1 MQVFARSTYGGS
13 LVFSARIENASAKAA
28 KGRKPKFKL
37 THYPL
42 FAFVRVESD
51 VVDWAQRIL
60 VGKGGLAP
68 PL

>member
-1 MQVFARSTYGGS
+1 VTPGYFGTARETSNSGFGS
-13 LVFSARIENASAKAA
+13 EAEIQTEPL
-28 KGRKPKFKL
+28 
-37 THYPL
+37 PL
-42 FAFVRVESD
+42 FAFVRVESG